1 MKFCPN
7 CGHEVKPTDNV
18 CGNCGHRLTP
28 SRPTAAQ
35 VPPEQIVEP
44 SSQQVE
50 PAPRRRAQQ
59 KAAKV
64 KKQKPKQKPNK
75 KSSGTFF
82 KVFIGLCILALLGE
96 GGYLL
101 YEHFNDN
108 STQTVQS
115 DNNASQSSSSANSS
129 ARHDNHDSDTTSSN
143 AQTSNSSDS
152 TSNSSD
158 DWNSSKQAKFDD
170 FFDNWADGMDQDYT
184 KVNTDGTFKAG
195 PAEYPAAFDKFDV
208 DGEPVTIGMSK
219 DGRGNKDYNVVAVY
233 NHGNYEFHITY
244 FFTFHN
250 GKPVV
255 LVDQTTNGDRIKAK
269 VTDNQKL
276 REGFARIAAGD

>member
-7 CGHEVKPTDNV
+7 CGHEVKPSDNV
-18 CGNCGHRLTP
+18 CGNCGHRLNP
-28 SRPTAAQ
+28 VKSDQVQKQAQ
-35 VPPEQIVEP
+35 QSLNSNQPQ
-44 SSQQVE
+44 E

-59 KAAKV
+59 KAV
-64 KKQKPKQKPNK
+64 KKQKPKQKSPK

-115 DNNASQSSSSANSS
+115 DNNASQSSSEANSS
-129 ARHDNHDSDTTSSN
+129 TSHADHDTNTTSNN
-143 AQTSNSSDS
+143 AQASNSSDS
-152 TSNSSD
+152 SSNSND
-158 DWNSSKQAKFDD
+158 GWNSSKQAKFDN

-184 KVNTDGTFKAG
+184 KVNNNGTFKAG

-208 DGEPVTIGMSK
+208 DGEPVTIGMSR
-219 DGRGNKDYNVVAVY
+219 DGSGNKDYNVVAVY

-244 FFTFHN
+244 FFAFHN
-250 GKPVV
+250 GQPVV
-255 LVDQTTNGDRIKAK
+255 LVDQTTNGDRIEAK
-269 VTDNQKL
+269 VTDNKKL
-276 REGFARIAAGD
+276 REGFARIAQGN